1 MDDQSSLGS
10 GILARD
16 PVNVQCPSPRSQAD
30 DVGPSLYPQTVDAA
44 WYKDPAEGSSSAFSQ
59 AQTQS
64 TSTFQVSL
72 SGGEEP
78 TCECQLSGSFSKA
91 IATHSFD
98 SGWASPAVC
107 TRSSPESQDITLHNR
122 CLIYGTYP
130 TPMSPRRYAS
140 QPTLSSPAPNR
151 FQHPFQPHT
160 SVWPDR
166 GLIPLRQYLR
176 PGYQSQRGNEKNIAT
191 VVKYGGTRVQPWID
205 IDLNSR
211 EKVKIGIEVSE
222 TSSLKGRY
230 HPCSVCAK
238 RFTRPSALRTH
249 MHTHT
254 GERPFICD
262 WPGCGRDFSVQS
274 NCKRHIRTHEAK
286 EARKKEE
293 AGEINRTSKISF
305 PVEHQC
311 QRSNTSPCFPTSLH
325 LRVCPLLTFHVL
337 PKSTQKQQ
345 FRW

>member
-1 MDDQSSLGS
+1 MESFVFLRSYSLTGTFRPRTVEGNYRFPCFQSLNQKMDDQSSLGS

-72 SGGEEP
+72 SGGEER

-107 TRSSPESQDITLHNR
+107 TRSSPESQDITLHNQ

-205 IDLNSR
+205 VDLNSR
-211 EKVKIGIEVSE
+211 EKVKIGIEIGE

-230 HPCSVCAK
+230 HP
-238 RFTRPSALRTH
+238 
-249 MHTHT
+249 
-254 GERPFICD
+254 
-262 WPGCGRDFSVQS
+262 W
-274 NCKRHIRTHEAK
+274 
-286 EARKKEE
+286 
-293 AGEINRTSKISF
+293 
-305 PVEHQC
+305 
-311 QRSNTSPCFPTSLH
+311 
-325 LRVCPLLTFHVL
+325 
-337 PKSTQKQQ
+337 
-345 FRW
+345 

>member
-1 MDDQSSLGS
+1 MDDQSSLES
-10 GILARD
+10 AILARD
-16 PVNVQCPSPRSQAD
+16 PVIVQCPSPRSQAD

-44 WYKDPAEGSSSAFSQ
+44 GYKDPAEGSSSAFSQ

-72 SGGEEP
+72 SGGEER

-122 CLIYGTYP
+122 CLTYGTYP
-130 TPMSPRRYAS
+130 TPMSPRRYTS
-140 QPTLSSPAPNR
+140 QPNLSSPAPNR

-160 SVWPDR
+160 SVWPDG

-205 IDLNSR
+205 VDLNRTISSMLSMC
-211 EKVKIGIEVSE
+211 EAFHPPFGSE
-222 TSSLKGRY
+222 DA
-230 HPCSVCAK
+230 HA
-238 RFTRPSALRTH
+238 
-249 MHTHT
+249 HTHRRET
-254 GERPFICD
+254 FYMRL
-262 WPGCGRDFSVQS
+262 
-274 NCKRHIRTHEAK
+274 
-286 EARKKEE
+286 ARMWARFFGAIELQTPHTD
-293 AGEINRTSKISF
+293 A
-305 PVEHQC
+305 
-311 QRSNTSPCFPTSLH
+311 
-325 LRVCPLLTFHVL
+325 
-337 PKSTQKQQ
+337 
-345 FRW
+345 